1 MTLADTINN
10 MLSEDYSERFK
21 AEYNQLTIRLERLE
35 NVISKAEAN
44 DVTFNN
50 NKSLEILKAQRETM
64 QSYKKILETRADN
77 EGIRL

>member
-1 MTLADTINN
+1 MTLSDTINN